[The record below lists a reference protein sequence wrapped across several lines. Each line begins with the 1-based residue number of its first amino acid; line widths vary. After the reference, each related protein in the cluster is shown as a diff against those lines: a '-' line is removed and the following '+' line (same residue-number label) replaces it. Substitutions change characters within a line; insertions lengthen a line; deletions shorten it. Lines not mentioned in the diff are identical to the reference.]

1 MSREDELMFYMKCW
15 REMQSFLTEVVR
27 DSTSDYP
34 FAKDVLD
41 LMCSIERKLE
51 R

>member
-1 MSREDELMFYMKCW
+1 MKRDDELMFYVDCW

-27 DSTSDYP
+27 EDTGEYP

-41 LMCSIERKLE
+41 LMRSVERKCGG
-51 R
+51 